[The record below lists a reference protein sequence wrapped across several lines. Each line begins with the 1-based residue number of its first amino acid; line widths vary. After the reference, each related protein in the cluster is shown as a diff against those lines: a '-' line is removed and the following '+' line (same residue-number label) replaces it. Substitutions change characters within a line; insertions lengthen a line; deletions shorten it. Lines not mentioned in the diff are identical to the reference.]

1 MADSFEK
8 DIRDALKKELSSI
21 KASDDLVKRTLDKC
35 QNEILQRNLNH
46 KKNRTTV
53 IQSVMPWVYRL
64 AAPLVAGV
72 LVLVLALN
80 GNFILMN
87 DRTAEAAP
95 QAASVPSGAAADTSG
110 ETGNGGESSEQSAV
124 NSEEKS
130 KESPQQNS
138 DMAITF
144 FHTAPSENEGSDSNA
159 NAEAPTPKPDARS
172 GAGASESSDDGGI
185 NDSTDQFA
193 AVSIKKLDSSANSPK
208 NLIKLDKAERSNL
221 FDSITN
227 RYNSAKETNLSPD
240 HAGATY
246 IYAVADG
253 GVDADMLND
262 AKSYNDI
269 LGDSGYWLFPLKDS
283 QHKIEALLAV
293 NVISDQTPEMSVSS
307 SDLICAYEGKKY
319 LVSADTKP
327 GAEENILDMM
337 LHSEKIVELVKAKGY
352 KTVSEPV
359 VADINYGR
367 DFLAFVTAD
376 GKELAIPFLTDES
389 LLGVENGTIYNR
401 DEMFRVISGSIQN

>member
-64 AAPLVAGV
+64 AAPLAAGV

-80 GNFILMN
+80 GNFRSMN
-87 DRTAEAAP
+87 DRTAGAAP
-95 QAASVPSGAAADTSG
+95 EAASVLSGAAADKSV
-110 ETGNGGESSEQSAV
+110 ETEAGGESA
-124 NSEEKS
+124 EKS
-130 KESPQQNS
+130 KESPQQNQNS

-144 FHTAPSENEGSDSNA
+144 SKSAASESSAYEDSASDENA
-159 NAEAPTPKPDARS
+159 GAPTPKPDARS
-172 GAGASESSDDGGI
+172 GAGASEPSDDGGVS
-185 NDSTDQFA
+185 DSTDQFA
-193 AVSIKKLDSSANSPK
+193 AVSIKKLNSSANSPK

-227 RYNSAKETNLSPD
+227 RYNSTNGKSFIPD
-240 HAGATY
+240 HAAAAY
-246 IYAVADG
+246 IHAVTDG
-253 GVDADMLND
+253 GVDADMLNN

-283 QHKIEALLAV
+283 QHKIEVLLAV
-293 NVISDQTPEMSVSS
+293 NVISDQNPEMSVSS

-319 LVSADTKP
+319 LVSANTKP
-327 GAEENILDMM
+327 AAEENILDTMFD
-337 LHSEKIVELVKAKGY
+337 SGKIVELVKAKGY

-359 VADINYGR
+359 VVDINYGK
-367 DFLAFVTAD
+367 DFLGFVTAD
-376 GKELAIPFLTDES
+376 GKELTIPFLTDES
-389 LLGVENGTIYNR
+389 LFGVENGKIYAR
-401 DEMFRVISGSIQN
+401 DEVFRMIGKSIRN